1 MSGQNTLHIRKTI
14 IDARAEE
21 ANTHALQ
28 TYIESQLPQMHRVI
42 NFPDDKAGITM
53 IDFVTRYIEHVPD
66 FVEALTE
73 LTESSGIHSC
83 AQGLL
88 AIAQGYFVKPP
99 ELVNDH
105 KGLHALIDEAYLAH
119 RLMEEVNDRVMM
131 KYGVPLVPMDMT
143 VSNLIVHN
151 LLGDDF
157 ANDLDTAVHYSV
169 EALFKTDTFID
180 EPQFNRYVESHKR
193 DGWDKDL
200 ERWPCLAGDSC
211 ITLNFDVEVTS
222 KGLH

>member
-1 MSGQNTLHIRKTI
+1 MSEQNILHIRQAITE
-14 IDARAEE
+14 ARAEE

-28 TYIESQLPQMHRVI
+28 NYIESQLPQMHRVI
-42 NFPDDKAGITM
+42 NLPEDKAGATM

-73 LTESSGIHSC
+73 LTKTSGIHSC
-83 AQGLL
+83 AEGLL
-88 AIAQGYFVKPP
+88 TIAQTYFAKPP

-119 RLMEEVNDRVMM
+119 RLMEEVNDRIMM
-131 KYGVPLVPMDMT
+131 KYGIPLVPMDMT

-157 ANDLDTAVHYSV
+157 ANELDTAVHYSI
-169 EALFKTDTFID
+169 EGLFKTDKFID
-180 EPQFNRYVESHKR
+180 QPQFNNYVENHKR
-193 DGWDKDL
+193 DGWDSDL
-200 ERWPCLAGDSC
+200 KRWPCLAGDSS
-211 ITLNFDVEVTS
+211 ITLNLDMNVPD
-222 KGLH
+222 GDLH